1 MTTEIFVL
9 GETKNPAI
17 QRTAWARWMIVC
29 VLSNG
34 TVEKRDG
41 VVCMNNATTK
51 KAVLTALSQALQRF
65 NKAAVLKIYISDDFV
80 RNSLVNGWTM
90 RWKNNNWHKI
100 RLNGQLIHED
110 MWRLVQSQL
119 SNHAV
124 TFAKAEELDNKYIKE
139 MEWRANNVRN

>member
-1 MTTEIFVL
+1 MTTEIYVL
-9 GETKNPAI
+9 GKTKNPAV

-29 VLSNG
+29 VLNNG
-34 TVEKRDG
+34 KVEKRDG

-51 KAVLTALSQALQRF
+51 RTVLIALSQALQRF

-110 MWRLVQSQL
+110 MWRLIQSQL

-139 MEWRANNVRN
+139 LEWRMNDVRN

>member
-1 MTTEIFVL
+1 MVTEIYIH
-9 GETKNPAI
+9 GKTKNPAVL
-17 QRTAWARWMIVC
+17 RTAYARWMIVC

-51 KAVLTALSQALQRF
+51 RAVLSALLAALQRF
-65 NKAAVLKIYISDDFV
+65 NKPAVLKIYVSDDFV
-80 RNSLVNGWTM
+80 RNSLANGWTK
-90 RWKNNNWHKI
+90 RWRDNNWHKI

-110 MWRLVQSQL
+110 LWRQVQSQL

-139 MEWRANNVRN
+139 LEWRTNNVRN

>member
-9 GETKNPAI
+9 GKTKNPAI
-17 QRTAWARWMIVC
+17 QKTAWARYMIVC
-29 VLSNG
+29 VRNNG

-41 VVCMNNATTK
+41 VVCINNATTK
-51 KAVLTALSQALQRF
+51 RAVLTALSNALERF

-80 RNSLVNGWTM
+80 RASLVNGWTN
-90 RWKNNNWHKI
+90 RWKANGWHKI

-110 MWRLVQSQL
+110 LWRQVVSQL

-124 TFAKAEELDNKYIKE
+124 SFARAEELDNQYIKE
-139 MEWRANNVRN
+139 LEEKLCQKK

>member
-9 GETKNPAI
+9 GKTKNPAI
-17 QRTAWARWMIVC
+17 QRRAWARYMIVC
-29 VLSNG
+29 VRNNG

-41 VVCMNNATTK
+41 VVCINNATTK
-51 KAVLTALSQALQRF
+51 RAVLTALSNALERF

-80 RNSLVNGWTM
+80 RASLVNGWTN
-90 RWKNNNWHKI
+90 RWKANNWHKI

-110 MWRLVQSQL
+110 LWRQVVSQL

-124 TFAKAEELDNKYIKE
+124 SFARAEELDNKYIKE
-139 MEWRANNVRN
+139 LEEKLCQKK

>member
-9 GETKNPAI
+9 GKTKNPAI
-17 QRTAWARWMIVC
+17 QRTAWARYMIVC
-29 VLSNG
+29 VRNNG

-41 VVCMNNATTK
+41 VVCINNATTK
-51 KAVLTALSQALQRF
+51 RAVLTALSNALERF

-80 RNSLVNGWTM
+80 RASLVNGWTN
-90 RWKNNNWHKI
+90 RWKANNWHKI

-110 MWRLVQSQL
+110 LWRQVVSQL

-124 TFAKAEELDNKYIKE
+124 SFARAEELDNKYIKE
-139 MEWRANNVRN
+139 LEEKLCQKK